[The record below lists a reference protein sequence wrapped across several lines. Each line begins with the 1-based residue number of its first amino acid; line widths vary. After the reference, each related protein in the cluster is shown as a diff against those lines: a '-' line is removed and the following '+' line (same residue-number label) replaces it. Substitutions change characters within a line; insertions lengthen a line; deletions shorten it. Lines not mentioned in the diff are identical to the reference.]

1 MTAIPAV
8 RAARGGLSGRKVQA
22 IVIGAVVLVS
32 TAASTLAL
40 SMLVDSNTPFDHAFA
55 AQHGAQVTATVT
67 GATAQQ
73 LDATAHLTGVTA
85 AAGPFPE
92 TTVTVNAQ
100 ITPQG
105 PPGGG
110 PGPGSGPGPSGGGTI
125 TITQPMNLVGRS
137 SPGGPVDDLI
147 LTEGHWAT
155 GPGQVVWAGSGHG
168 LGLGPGTRLT
178 VAGTDQRLT
187 VVGVAT
193 SITNTAQG
201 WVTPSEIATLQGK
214 AAPAADQMLY
224 RFASAGSTAQVNKDI
239 GEVRGALPRGD
250 LAGTQSYLT
259 AKLQAASGIAPW
271 VPFIVAFGLI
281 GLVMSVLIVANVV
294 SGAVVAGT
302 RRIGVLKSIGF
313 SPAQV
318 VATYVLQVAVPALI
332 GCVAGVV
339 GGNLL
344 AAPLLSQ
351 QAQVYGVG
359 RLAVP
364 FWVDLAVPLA
374 MLALAVLAAVALAT
388 RAGRMSATA
397 AIATGRAPRPRH
409 GYLAH
414 RLLGRL
420 HRLPRPMTIGL
431 ASPFARPT
439 RTAVTLAAV
448 LAGGVAVTFAIGLA
462 TSLSMVYTSLNHSAA
477 EPVQIPLAGVSGG
490 SGGAVR
496 IVQGAGPAPS
506 LAAQEH
512 TIQAALN
519 AQPGTEH
526 YAAEADDEVSVLGL
540 AQPLS
545 LIGFTGDASW
555 TGYALISGHWYAGPH
570 QVDVNTVFLTDT
582 GLSVGDSYTLT
593 SGGRHARVTIAGE
606 VFDPQGSSAV
616 MIGAQSTLSPVDP
629 RLAPGQYDVAVK
641 PGTSLSAYVNALNK
655 AIGQN
660 NPVSAN
666 TSNSSTYVIIIGLI
680 TTMTLLLAA
689 VAALGVLNT
698 VVLQTRERVHDLGVF
713 KAVGMTP
720 RQTIAMVVCSV
731 AGVGL
736 LAGLIAVPLG
746 MALHRYVLPIMGN
759 AAQTAVPP
767 AFLNVYHPSE
777 LVLLALAGLAIAV
790 VGALAPAGW
799 AAKTRTASA
808 LRAE

>member
-1 MTAIPAV
+1 MKAIPAV
-8 RAARGGLSGRKVQA
+8 RAARGGLTGRKVQA

-40 SMLVDSNTPFDHAFA
+40 SMLADSNAPFDHAFA
-55 AQHGAQVTATVT
+55 KQHGAQVTATVT
-67 GATAQQ
+67 GATAAK
-73 LDATAHLTGVTA
+73 LDATAHLSGVTA

-92 TTVTVNAQ
+92 TTVTVKTR
-100 ITPQG
+100 ITPGG

-110 PGPGSGPGPSGGGTI
+110 PGPGNGPGGTI
-125 TITQPMNLVGRS
+125 TVTQQLNLVGRS
-137 SPGGPVDDLI
+137 SPGGPVDDLV

-155 GPGQVVWAGSGHG
+155 GPGQVVWAGNSQG
-168 LGLGPGTRLT
+168 LVFGPGTQLT
-178 VAGTDQRLT
+178 VDGTSQRLT

-193 SITNTAQG
+193 SITGTAEG
-201 WVTPSEIATLQGK
+201 WVTPAEIAALEGK
-214 AAPAADQMLY
+214 GAPAADQMLY
-224 RFASAGSTAQVNKDI
+224 RFASAGSAAQVNADI
-239 GEVRGALPRGD
+239 SEVRAALPRGD
-250 LAGTQSYLT
+250 LAGAQSYLT

-281 GLVMSVLIVANVV
+281 GLAMSVLIVANVV

-302 RRIGVLKSIGF
+302 QRIGVLKSIGF

-318 VATYVLQVAVPALI
+318 VAAYVLQVAVPALI
-332 GCVAGVV
+332 GCVAGVAA
-339 GGNLL
+339 GNLL
-344 AAPLLSQ
+344 AVPLLGQ

-374 MLALAVLAAVALAT
+374 MLALAVLAAVALAM

-420 HRLPRPMTIGL
+420 HRLPRPVTIGL

-448 LAGGVAVTFAIGLA
+448 LAGGVSVTFAVGLA
-462 TSLSMVYTSLNHSAA
+462 TSLGMVYASLNHSAA
-477 EPVQIPLAGVSGG
+477 EPVQVPLAGVSGG
-490 SGGAVR
+490 PGGATR
-496 IVQGAGPAPS
+496 ITIPYGTVPS
-506 LAAQEH
+506 LAAQER
-512 TIQAALN
+512 TVQAALN
-519 AQPGTEH
+519 AEPGTAR
-526 YAAEADDEVSVLGL
+526 YAAEADGQISVLGL
-540 AQPLS
+540 AQPVS

-555 TGYALISGHWYAGPH
+555 TGYAMISGQWYDGPH
-570 QVDVNTVFLTDT
+570 QVDVNTAFLTDT
-582 GLSVGDSYTLT
+582 GLLVGDSYLLT
-593 SGGRHARVTIAGE
+593 SAGRHTTVTIAGE
-606 VFDPQGSSAV
+606 VFDPQGGTAE
-616 MIGAQSTLSPVDP
+616 MIGAQSTFTPVDP
-629 RLAPGQYDVAVK
+629 HLETGEYDVALE
-641 PGTSLSAYVNALNK
+641 PGTSLSSYVNALDR
-655 AIGQN
+655 AAGLTD
-660 NPVSAN
+660 PVIAN
-666 TSNSSTYVIIIGLI
+666 TANSSNYAIIIGLI

-698 VVLQTRERVHDLGVF
+698 VLLQTRERVRDLGVF

-746 MALHRYVLPIMGN
+746 MALHRYVLPVMGN
-759 AAQTAVPP
+759 AAQTAVP
-767 AFLNVYHPSE
+767 ASFLNVYHPAE

-790 VGALAPAGW
+790 AGALAPAGW

>member
-1 MTAIPAV
+1 MNAIPAV

-22 IVIGAVVLVS
+22 VVIGAVVLVS

-40 SMLVDSNTPFDHAFA
+40 SMLVDSNTPFDHAFV
-55 AQHGAQVTATVT
+55 AQHGAQVAATVT
-67 GATAQQ
+67 GATKPE

-110 PGPGSGPGPSGGGTI
+110 RGPGPAAGGTI

-147 LTEGHWAT
+147 LTKGHWAT
-155 GPGQVVWAGSGHG
+155 GPGQVVWAGNGQG
-168 LGLGPGTRLT
+168 VGLGPGARLT
-178 VAGTDQRLT
+178 VAGTGQHLT

-201 WVTPSEIATLQGK
+201 WVTPSEIAALESRKGPGG
-214 AAPAADQMLY
+214 PAADQMLY
-224 RFASAGSTAQVNKDI
+224 RFASAGSTAQVSQDI
-239 GEVRGALPRGD
+239 SEVRGALPRGD
-250 LAGTQSYLT
+250 LAGDQSYLT

-318 VATYVLQVAVPALI
+318 VAAYVLQVAVPALI
-332 GCVAGVV
+332 GCIAGVA

-344 AAPLLSQ
+344 AAPLLSR

-414 RLLGRL
+414 RVLGRL
-420 HRLPRPMTIGL
+420 HRLPRPVTIGL

-477 EPVQIPLAGVSGG
+477 EPVQIPLTGVSGG
-490 SGGAVR
+490 PGGAIRIFVR
-496 IVQGAGPAPS
+496 AGGPGPS
-506 LAAQEH
+506 RAAQEH
-512 TIQAALN
+512 TIQAALDT
-519 AQPGTEH
+519 QPGTEH
-526 YAAEADDEVSVLGL
+526 YTAEADDQVSVLGL

-555 TGYALISGHWYAGPH
+555 TGYALISGHWYSGPH

-582 GLSVGDSYTLT
+582 GLSAGDSYTLT
-593 SGGRHARVTIAGE
+593 SGGRHTTVTIAGQ

-616 MIGAQSTLSPVDP
+616 VIGAQSTLSPVDP
-629 RLAPGQYDVAVK
+629 GLEPGQYDVAVK
-641 PGTSLSAYVNALNK
+641 PGTSLSAYVNALNSK
-655 AIGQN
+655 IGQD
-660 NPVSAN
+660 NPVTAN
-666 TSNSSTYVIIIGLI
+666 TSNSSAYAIIIGLI
-680 TTMTLLLAA
+680 TMMTLLLAA

-698 VVLQTRERVHDLGVF
+698 VVLQTRERVHELGVF

-746 MALHRYVLPIMGN
+746 IALHRYVLPVMGN
-759 AAQTAVPP
+759 AAQTAVPA
-767 AFLNVYHPSE
+767 AFLNVYHPAE

-790 VGALAPAGW
+790 AGALAPAGW